1 MPHLS
6 RRYRWLVAAAI
17 FSGLI
22 LILACGDD
30 EKETGGGSA
39 ATSPAQSAPL
49 KIGGLMSFTG
59 DLSKFGQPIFNGA
72 ELAVSEI
79 NESGGVLGNP
89 VQLVQADDGTSP
101 QLGVNEARRLVDV
114 EKVQAIIG
122 GLSSGVSLQVAETVT
137 GPDSILQISPAST
150 SPGLTDAN
158 DKDFLFRTT
167 ISDAAQGLV
176 LAQLANDSAITE
188 VCTMYINNAYGKGL
202 SNAFTTEFQALGGT
216 VTDQVP
222 HESAQATYASE
233 LDRCQGAQALAAIA
247 YPESAGVFL
256 REAIEK
262 STTDEFLFVDGTKSD
277 KMLDQLGWDN
287 FDGVKGTSPGN
298 LPTQSSGSFA
308 DRYKAKYG
316 PLPALPYIKEAY
328 DAVYLIALS
337 AEAAGST
344 DPTAMRNKLRG
355 VANAP
360 GKQFGPGSANF
371 KDAVAALKKGDDI
384 DYEGVVGPFE
394 FDDKGDPQIGAIEW
408 FHVDAADK
416 KLVTDKVF
424 RVHIVKKEVTD
435 ITEVALATPT
445 PAVGGGESP
454 SSTST
459 GSSSY

>member
-1 MPHLS
+1 MPYSS
-6 RRYRWLVAAAI
+6 RRHGWLMAVAL
-17 FSGLI
+17 FTGLI
-22 LILACGDD
+22 LTFACGDD
-30 EKETGGGSA
+30 EKDTGGGGSPA
-39 ATSPAQSAPL
+39 ATGQAAGEPL

-79 NESGGVLGNP
+79 NASGGVLGDP
-89 VQLVQADDGTSP
+89 VTLVKADDGTSP
-101 QLGVNEARRLVDV
+101 QQGVAEARRLVDV

-122 GLSSGVSLQVAETVT
+122 GLSSGVSLQVAETVS
-137 GPDSILQISPAST
+137 GPDSVLQISPAST

-158 DKDFLFRTT
+158 DSDFLFRTT

-176 LAQLANDSAITE
+176 LAQLADDAAITE

-202 SNAFTTEFQALGGT
+202 SNAFTTEFEALGGT

-233 LDRCQGAQALAAIA
+233 LDRCQGAQALAAMA

-262 STTDEFLFVDGTKSD
+262 ATTDEFLFVDGTKSD
-277 KMLDQLGWDN
+277 TMLDQLGWEN

-298 LPTQSSGSFA
+298 LPTEPSGGFA
-308 DRYKAKYG
+308 QRYQAKYG
-316 PLPALPYIKEAY
+316 PLPPLPYIKEAY
-328 DAVYLIALS
+328 DAAYLIALA

-344 DPTAMRNKLRG
+344 DSTAMRDKLRDVG
-355 VANAP
+355 NEP
-360 GKQFGPGSANF
+360 GEKFEPGSDNF
-371 KDAVAALKKGDDI
+371 KDAVAAIKKGDDI

-394 FDDKGDPQIGAIEW
+394 FDDKGDPQVGAVEW
-408 FHVDAADK
+408 FHVDAANK

-424 RVHIVKKEVTD
+424 RVQIVKKEVTD
-435 ITEVALATPT
+435 ITEIALASPT
-445 PAVGGGESP
+445 A
-454 SSTST
+454 TA
-459 GSSSY
+459 GSSGSPGGASTPSY

>member
-1 MPHLS
+1 MPHWS
-6 RRYRWLVAAAI
+6 ERYRWLAAVAI
-17 FSGLI
+17 FAGLI
-22 LILACGDD
+22 LILACGGND
-30 EKETGGGSA
+30 EEKQGGSPG
-39 ATSPAQSAPL
+39 ATSPSQSAAL
-49 KIGGLMSFTG
+49 RIGALMSFTG

-79 NESGGVLGNP
+79 NASGGVLGNQ
-89 VQLVQADDGTSP
+89 VQLVRADDGTSP
-101 QLGVNEARRLVDV
+101 QQGVSEARRLVDV
-114 EKVQAIIG
+114 EKVQAIVG
-122 GLSSGVSLQVAETVT
+122 ALSSGVSLQVAETVS

-150 SPGLTDAN
+150 SPGLTDAKDN
-158 DKDFLFRTT
+158 DFLFRTT

-176 LAQLANDSAITE
+176 LAQLANASAITE

-233 LDRCQGAQALAAIA
+233 LQRCKGAQALAAIA

-256 REAIEK
+256 REALEQSI
-262 STTDEFLFVDGTKSD
+262 TQEFLFVDGTKSD

-298 LPTQSSGSFA
+298 LPTQPSGGFA
-308 DRYKAKYG
+308 ERYKAKYG
-316 PLPALPYIKEAY
+316 PLPELPYIKEAY

-344 DPTAMRNKLRG
+344 DSTAMRNKLRD

-360 GKQFGPGSANF
+360 GKQFEPGSDNF
-371 KDAVAALKKGDDI
+371 KQAVAALKKGDDI

-408 FHVDAADK
+408 FHVDAANK

-435 ITEVALATPT
+435 ITEVALGTPT
-445 PAVGGGESP
+445 PSAGGGGSP
-454 SSTST
+454 NSTS
-459 GSSSY
+459 SY

>member
-1 MPHLS
+1 MPHWS
-6 RRYRWLVAAAI
+6 HRHRWLVAVAI
-17 FSGLI
+17 FAGLI
-22 LILACGDD
+22 FTFACGDD
-30 EKETGGGSA
+30 EKETGGSPG

-49 KIGGLMSFTG
+49 KIGALMSFTG
-59 DLSKFGQPIFNGA
+59 DLSKFGPPIFNGA

-79 NESGGVLGNP
+79 NASGGVLGNQ
-89 VQLVQADDGTSP
+89 VQLARADDGTSP
-101 QLGVNEARRLVDV
+101 QQGVTEARRLVDV
-114 EKVQAIIG
+114 EKVQAIVG
-122 GLSSGVSLQVAETVT
+122 GLSSGVSLQVAETVS
-137 GPDSILQISPAST
+137 GPDKILQISPAST

-158 DKDFLFRTT
+158 DNDFLFRTT

-176 LAQLANDSAITE
+176 LAQLANDAAITE

-202 SNAFTTEFQALGGT
+202 SNAFTTEFQAIGGT

-222 HESAQATYASE
+222 HESAQGTYASE
-233 LDRCQGAQALAAIA
+233 LQRCKGAQALAAIA

-256 REAIEK
+256 REALEQSI
-262 STTDEFLFVDGTKSD
+262 TQEFLFVDCTKSD

-298 LPTQSSGSFA
+298 LPTEGSGSFA
-308 DRYKAKYG
+308 ERYKAKYG
-316 PLPALPYIKEAY
+316 PLPELPYIKEAY

-344 DPTAMRNKLRG
+344 DATAMRDKLRD

-360 GKQFGPGSANF
+360 GKQFGPGSDNF
-371 KDAVAALKKGDDI
+371 KQAAAALKKGDDI

-394 FDDKGDPQIGAIEW
+394 FDDKGDPQVGAVEW

-435 ITEVALATPT
+435 ITEVALAN
-445 PAVGGGESP
+445 P
-454 SSTST
+454 SSTTGASGSPAST
-459 GSSSY
+459 PSY

>member
-1 MPHLS
+1 MSHWS
-6 RRYRWLVAAAI
+6 HRHHWLTAVVI
-17 FSGLI
+17 FVGLI
-22 LILACGDD
+22 LTFACGDD
-30 EKETGGGSA
+30 EKETGGSPG

-79 NESGGVLGNP
+79 NASGGVLGNQ
-89 VQLVQADDGTSP
+89 VQLVRADDGTSP
-101 QLGVNEARRLVDV
+101 QQGVNEARRLVDV
-114 EKVQAIIG
+114 EKVQAIVG
-122 GLSSGVSLQVAETVT
+122 ALSSGVSLQVAETVS

-150 SPGLTDAN
+150 SPGLTDAKDN
-158 DKDFLFRTT
+158 DFLFRTT

-176 LAQLANDSAITE
+176 LAQLANDAAITS

-202 SNAFTTEFQALGGT
+202 SNAFTTEFEAIGGT

-277 KMLDQLGWDN
+277 TMLDQLGWDN

-298 LPTQSSGSFA
+298 LPTQPSGGFA
-308 DRYKAKYG
+308 DRYAAKYG
-316 PLPALPYIKEAY
+316 PLPPLPYIKEAY

-344 DPTAMRNKLRG
+344 DPTAMRNKLRD
-355 VANAP
+355 VANEP
-360 GKQFGPGSANF
+360 GTKFEPGSDNF
-371 KDAVAALKKGDDI
+371 KKAVAALKKGDDI

-394 FDDKGDPQIGAIEW
+394 FDDKGDPQVGAVEW

-435 ITEVALATPT
+435 ITEVALA
-445 PAVGGGESP
+445 SP
-454 SSTST
+454 SSTTGASGSPSST
-459 GSSSY
+459 PSY

>member
-39 ATSPAQSAPL
+39 ATSPAHSAPL

-316 PLPALPYIKEAY
+316 LPYIKEAY